1 VNSHAGS
8 AARKLSTDRRGYD
21 DRLEERQPPGRR
33 PSFLEQRQFA
43 ETSLMF
49 SKRAGFRARVEIT
62 NGGLLSI
69 AALVSTILLTTTVLV
84 HVAVR
89 DGKGSRRSLL

>member
-1 VNSHAGS
+1 EPRTNVN
-8 AARKLSTDRRGYD
+8 
-21 DRLEERQPPGRR
+21 DRLEDRHPRGRG
-33 PSFLEQRQFA
+33 PSFLEQRQYA

-49 SKRAGFRARVEIT
+49 SKHAGFKAKAEIS

-69 AALVSTILLTTTVLV
+69 AALVSSVLLTTTVLV